1 MEKEKQ
7 LINKAMTIEQRN
19 IIYKLVKNY
28 AIKNYSTT
36 CLINL
41 TDSEDL
47 EHVIQTGVSIL
58 ATKWGLEEF
67 PGSFVKSVVS
77 NDLINT
83 FASADDVNEKVIKFY
98 VLLMYNTGKPI
109 EFN

>member
-1 MEKEKQ
+1 
-7 LINKAMTIEQRN
+7 MTTEQRN
-19 IIYKLVKNY
+19 IIYKLVKDY

-36 CLINL
+36 GLNLIYN
-41 TDSEDL
+41 SEDF

-67 PGSFVKSVVS
+67 PGSFVKSVADNCLS
-77 NDLINT
+77 GA
-83 FASADDVNEKVIKFY
+83 FANADEVNQKVIKFY
-98 VLLMYNTGKPI
+98 VFLIYNTGKPI

>member
-1 MEKEKQ
+1 
-7 LINKAMTIEQRN
+7 MTTEQRN
-19 IIYKLVKNY
+19 IIYKLVKEY

-41 TDSEDL
+41 IDPEDL

-58 ATKWGLEEF
+58 ATKWGLEVF
-67 PGSFVKSVVS
+67 PGSFVKSVVD
-77 NDLINT
+77 NDLMKA
-83 FASADDVNEKVIKFY
+83 FANADDVNEKVIKFY

-109 EFN
+109 ELI